1 MKRLLTLKTN
11 TTINKNNYKKFNDK
25 YIKIGDD
32 KLWKVYI
39 KR

>member
-11 TTINKNNYKKFNDK
+11 IIINKNNYKKFNDK

-32 KLWKVYI
+32 KL
-39 KR
+39 